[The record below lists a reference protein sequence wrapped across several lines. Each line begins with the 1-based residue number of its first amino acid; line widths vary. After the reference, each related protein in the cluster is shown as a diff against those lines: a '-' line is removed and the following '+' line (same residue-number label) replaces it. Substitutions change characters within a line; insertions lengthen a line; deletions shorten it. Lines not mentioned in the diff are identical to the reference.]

1 MHDRTATG
9 VRLPGLDGSNPLGV
23 LAALGLLRVV
33 DGRAQSAG
41 RRRPRLEWVDD
52 GYWQPVI
59 HGAGDID
66 RVIEAVVEDRD
77 TWSDDPAF
85 LLAYDESGENLV
97 DPRVAGGKVVRDLKA
112 SPSAM
117 RQFHDRI
124 AAAAE
129 RDGLSLAERL
139 AARRSMDTAAA
150 YGSEVVQDNSGR
162 TKPLALHFTA
172 GQQSFLDAAAK
183 LQQGITTDH
192 VGEALRG
199 PWSGSSKL
207 PSMSWDSTVTRMYA
221 LRATD
226 PSGEKRGSTP
236 GADWLAF
243 IGLGVLLVVP
253 RGRRLVTAGVRGGWK
268 DGRFSWPIWS
278 APLPLSVV
286 RALLL
291 TPSLPGLPAAERAAR
306 GIATV
311 FSSAIMRYD
320 PGGYGG
326 FSPARVE

>member
-1 MHDRTATG
+1 MI
-9 VRLPGLDGSNPLGV
+9 
-23 LAALGLLRVV
+23 
-33 DGRAQSAG
+33 
-41 RRRPRLEWVDD
+41 
-52 GYWQPVI
+52 Y
-59 HGAGDID
+59 GAGGFD
-66 RVIEAVVEDRD
+66 RVSEAVVEDRD

-85 LLAYDESGENLV
+85 LLAYDESGESLI
-97 DPRVAGGKVVRDLKA
+97 DPRVAGGKVVRDLKP

-117 RQFHDRI
+117 HQFHDRI

-129 RDGLSLAERL
+129 RGGLSPVEWLAT
-139 AARRSMDTAAA
+139 RRSMDTAAA
-150 YGSEVVQDNSGR
+150 FGSEVVQDNNGR

-183 LQQGITTDH
+183 LQQGITADH
-192 VGEALRG
+192 VREALLG
-199 PWSGSSKL
+199 PWTGSSKL
-207 PSMSWDSTVTRMYA
+207 PSMSWDSTITRMYA

-268 DGRFSWPIWS
+268 DGEFSWPMWS
-278 APLPLSVV
+278 VPLSLPVV

-291 TPSLPGLPAAERAAR
+291 TPTLPRLPAAERAAR